1 MVERDYHRSWGTHL
15 VAVTTE
21 IIIPGSKSRSEWTA
35 LGLNEHEVRF
45 FRRETLEQQL
55 LRSIQH
61 SDRESSS
68 TRHYP
73 THSEKTGSTG
83 HKLRA
88 MLKSKWSLVRIPTP
102 RVRNT
107 PWLQASS
114 FPQERPLY
122 SLSSSLS
129 PLSSLSSFLKAPSV
143 SKGSGFWGVWEDS
156 SKSNASSG
164 NNAENWQMGLW
175 EIQKLL
181 CSKGNN
187 QQST

>member
-1 MVERDYHRSWGTHL
+1 MDCF
-15 VAVTTE
+15 
-21 IIIPGSKSRSEWTA
+21 GSKWTWSE
-35 LGLNEHEVRF
+35 VF

-55 LRSIQH
+55 LRSIQD

-73 THSEKTGSTG
+73 THSENTGSTG

-88 MLKSKWSLVRIPTP
+88 TLKSKWSLVRIPTP

-107 PWLQASS
+107 PWLKASS

-122 SLSSSLS
+122 SVSSSLS

-143 SKGSGFWGVWEDS
+143 SKGSDSWGVWEDS
-156 SKSNASSG
+156 SKSSASSG
-164 NNAENWQMGLW
+164 NNAENWQTGLW

-181 CSKGNN
+181 CGKGSN